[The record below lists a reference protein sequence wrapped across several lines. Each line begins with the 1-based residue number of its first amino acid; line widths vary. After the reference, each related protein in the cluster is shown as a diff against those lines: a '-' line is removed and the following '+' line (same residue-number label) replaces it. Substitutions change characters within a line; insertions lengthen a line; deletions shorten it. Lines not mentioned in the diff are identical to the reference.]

1 MPTRKTP
8 IDLSEYLPDPETA
21 KAMAQG
27 PIEYNKNVDP
37 KLRARLEELKS
48 RGSSPSLP
56 RVAPPSVAVYV
67 PPTKVPEAPRAD
79 AKVEIAAP
87 PAPSEFPTQ
96 PSLRRLEGEPDL
108 PGVVKGTRWPRPVSL
123 RTATLAVLAVLAPV
137 VLVIVVMG
145 RVTQNPDHNRGA
157 STSAAAPSAA
167 ASQVPS
173 AGTSAAATAVVT
185 AAPAPS
191 ATPSSTAPAAA
202 AATAAPTGA
211 AGRPR
216 PHATAPDDPYDAAPA
231 PVPTSAPNATS
242 APSAAP
248 TMPTTT
254 GPSAPAQKPEF

>member
-37 KLRARLEELKS
+37 KLRARLEELKR

-56 RVAPPSVAVYV
+56 RVALPSVTVYV
-67 PPTKVPEAPRAD
+67 PPTEIPEAPRAD
-79 AKVEIAAP
+79 AKVEIAVP

-108 PGVVKGTRWPRPVSL
+108 PGVVKSPRWASPVSV
-123 RTATLAVLAVLAPV
+123 RTATLAVLAVLVPV
-137 VLVIVVMG
+137 VLVIIVMG
-145 RVTQNPDHNRGA
+145 RATQKPDLDRAASA
-157 STSAAAPSAA
+157 STA
-167 ASQVPS
+167 ASS
-173 AGTSAAATAVVT
+173 ATASPMPPTVASTAPAAVVT

-191 ATPSSTAPAAA
+191 AEPSATPSAAP
-202 AATAAPTGA
+202 AAPTGA
-211 AGRPR
+211 AHRPKPR
-216 PHATAPDDPYDAAPA
+216 ATAHDDPYDAAP
-231 PVPTSAPNATS
+231 PPLVPTSAPSATAASS
-242 APSAAP
+242 APPAV
-248 TMPTTT
+248 PTTT